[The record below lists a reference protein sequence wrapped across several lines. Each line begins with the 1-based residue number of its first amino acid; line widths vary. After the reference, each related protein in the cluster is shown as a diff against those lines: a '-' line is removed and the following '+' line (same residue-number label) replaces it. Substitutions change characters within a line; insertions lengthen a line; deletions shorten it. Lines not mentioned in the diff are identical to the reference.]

1 MSGTRTGLDELAVL
15 RLQVQRS
22 SDMLCRHDPDGT
34 YIAVSSAAASI
45 VGRPPD
51 ELVGRSPYEFLHP
64 DDVDRS
70 RATHD
75 RVLASDAVK
84 TVEHRFRHADG
95 HWVWLEVTSQAVR
108 SDDGEVVEIHTSSR
122 DVTARKVAEARLAE
136 SEERFRLSMA
146 NAPIGIALVAPDG
159 SWLDVNDRV
168 CEIVGRTRE
177 ELLTLTFQDITHPDD
192 LDADLGYVQA
202 LLDGEM
208 DRYTMEKRYL
218 HADGHEVPIEL
229 SVSLVH
235 DDRGEPLHFISQ
247 IQDIS
252 ERRRAEEE
260 RDRFMAE
267 LLRSNAELERFAMV
281 ASHDLRSP
289 LTTVR
294 TILLV
299 IGNLAGDD
307 LDAALVDLLER
318 AGNNVDRLL
327 ETVDALL
334 ELARVEG
341 ATDAVAPTPVG
352 DVLDKLVADL
362 SDEIASVGAI
372 IESEGLPTVEVDPA
386 HLRVVLQ
393 NLLSNAIRYRDP
405 ERQLHVVVTGRTQGE
420 TAEIAVRDNGR
431 GFAPEDREVMF
442 QPFGRTSSGESVQ
455 GTGIG
460 LATCRRIVESYGGT
474 IIAEPLEVGARFT
487 VTLPSAV

>member
-1 MSGTRTGLDELAVL
+1 MSGTPTGLDELEAL

-22 SDMLCRHDPDGT
+22 SDMLCRHHRDGT
-34 YIAVSSAAASI
+34 YISVSSAAASI
-45 VGRPPD
+45 IGRPPD
-51 ELVGRSPYEFLHP
+51 ELVGRSPYDFLHP
-64 DDVDRS
+64 DDVDRV
-70 RATHD
+70 RAMHD
-75 RVLASDAVK
+75 RVLASEAVE
-84 TVEHRFRHADG
+84 TAVHRFRHADG

-108 SDDGEVVEIHTSSR
+108 SGDGEVVEIHTASR

-136 SEERFRLSMA
+136 SEQRFRLSMA
-146 NAPIGIALVAPDG
+146 NAPIGIALVGPDG

-177 ELLTLTFQDITHPDD
+177 ELLALTFQDITHPDD
-192 LDADLGYVQA
+192 LDADLGYVRA

-235 DDRGEPLHFISQ
+235 DDSGEPLHFISQ

-252 ERRRAEEE
+252 DRRRAEEE

-294 TILLV
+294 TMLLL
-299 IGNLAGDD
+299 IGNLVGDD
-307 LDAALVDLLER
+307 LGAVVVDLLER
-318 AGNNVDRLL
+318 AGNNVERLL

-341 ATDAVAPTPVG
+341 SADAVVPTPVG

-372 IESEGLPTVEVDPA
+372 VESEGLPTVQVDPA
-386 HLRVVLQ
+386 RLRVVLQ
-393 NLLSNAIRYRDP
+393 NLLGNAIRYRDP

-420 TAEIAVRDNGR
+420 FAEVVVRDNGR
-431 GFAPEDREVMF
+431 GFSPEDREVMF
-442 QPFGRTSSGESVQ
+442 EPFGRTASGHE
-455 GTGIG
+455 GAGIG

-474 IIAEPLEVGARFT
+474 ITAEPLETGARFT
-487 VTLPSAV
+487 ITLPLAV